1 MVRCF
6 RELKDTYF
14 LDREVGM
21 GSVMT
26 RWGFGFFIVAALS
39 ASLLAMSAGPAAT
52 SGDEAKK
59 AVAAQEKFP
68 GFVGSIED
76 LTIQNSHFRK
86 VLFTGNYLQL
96 VVMSL
101 KPGEEI
107 GKEVH
112 HHVDQFFRID
122 AGEGKLL
129 VGEDGKESYPLRDGD
144 ALVVPAGVV
153 HNIVNTSK
161 TAPLQIYTLY
171 SPPNHPAETV
181 HKTKAE
187 AEEADEHE
195 HH

>member
-1 MVRCF
+1 M
-6 RELKDTYF
+6 
-14 LDREVGM
+14 M
-21 GSVMT
+21 
-26 RWGFGFFIVAALS
+26 AALS
-39 ASLLAMSAGPAAT
+39 VVLPAVGDAPAAAG
-52 SGDEAKK
+52 GDGAEA
-59 AVAAQEKFP
+59 APLQEKFS
-68 GFVGSIED
+68 GFVGPIED
-76 LTIQNSHFRK
+76 LTIQNTHFRK
-86 VLFTGNYLQL
+86 VLFTGKHLQL

-122 AGEGKLL
+122 AGEGKL
-129 VGEDGKESYPLRDGD
+129 VFGDDGKESFPVRDGD
-144 ALVVPAGVV
+144 ALLVPAGVV

-161 TAPLQIYTLY
+161 TESLQLYTLY

-187 AEEADEHE
+187 ADEAEEHE

>member
-1 MVRCF
+1 MRSIMMRC
-6 RELKDTYF
+6 
-14 LDREVGM
+14 V
-21 GSVMT
+21 
-26 RWGFGFFIVAALS
+26 FGLFIL
-39 ASLLAMSAGPAAT
+39 ASLSLMTMGNVTAAA
-52 SGDEAKK
+52 SGDEVKPAP
-59 AVAAQEKFP
+59 AQEKFS

-76 LTIQNSHFRK
+76 LTIRNADFRR
-86 VLFTGNYLQL
+86 VLFTGKHLQL

-101 KPGEEI
+101 KPGEGI
-107 GKEVH
+107 GKEAH

-129 VGEDGKESYPLRDGD
+129 VGEDGREAYPLRDGD

-161 TAPLQIYTLY
+161 TASLQLYTLY

-187 AEEADEHE
+187 AEAAEEHE